1 MSAQADWQVPGTL
14 VSIHDGDTITCVLDL
29 GWRISFTS
37 SIRLYGI
44 NAPELSTPEG
54 VAARNYVQSLLSP
67 GDHVTV
73 VSHKLLGNTEKYGR
87 VLASVTLP
95 DGRDLS
101 TLMLGDGH
109 AVAYNP

>member
-1 MSAQADWQVPGTL
+1 MGVAEWDVPGTVL
-14 VSIHDGDTITCVLDL
+14 SVHDGDTITCVLDL
-29 GWRISFTS
+29 GWRISYTS

-54 VAARNYVQSLLSP
+54 VAARDYVMSLLSP
-67 GDHVTV
+67 GDKVTV

-87 VLASVTLP
+87 VLASVMLS

-101 TLMLGDGH
+101 TLLLAGGY